1 LESAKEI
8 WERALGELQIQLSKA
23 NYATWLKHS
32 QGISYQDNIF
42 VVSVPNIFVAEWLS
56 KRLCSLIEKTLV
68 DITGESINVQFVVH
82 SQGQLQAN
90 LPTYANQTDG
100 GTSSKARL
108 DRFNPKYTF
117 DNFVVGDCNRLA
129 YAAAVEVAENPGN
142 TYNPLFIH
150 SSAGQGKTHLLHA
163 IGHAAA
169 SSGLRV
175 VYISG
180 EQFTNEFVLA
190 IRQKQVEDFRSK
202 FRNIHTLLFDDIQ
215 FIANKRQTLQCFLHI
230 FIELHSNNQQIV
242 ITADCHPQDMPLLSN
257 KLKSRLEC
265 GLAVSIQPPDF
276 ETRLSILQAKAGEMM
291 TPKLKEVLRLVAE
304 KMHEN
309 VRQLEGAWAYLTAHA
324 KLSGTELTPQ
334 IVNKLST
341 NITNK
346 QNKGAIV
353 QIVAQYFDLSAEELT
368 GKKRDKRT
376 SRTRQI
382 AMYLMREESNY
393 SFTEIGKELGGRNH
407 ATISHGY
414 EKIANE
420 MNINHK
426 LYEQLSGI
434 KEKINSSKLPPMEY

>member
-1 LESAKEI
+1 M
-8 WERALGELQIQLSKA
+8 
-23 NYATWLKHS
+23 
-32 QGISYQDNIF
+32 
-42 VVSVPNIFVAEWLS
+42 
-56 KRLCSLIEKTLV
+56 
-68 DITGESINVQFVVH
+68 
-82 SQGQLQAN
+82 
-90 LPTYANQTDG
+90 
-100 GTSSKARL
+100 
-108 DRFNPKYTF
+108 
-117 DNFVVGDCNRLA
+117 
-129 YAAAVEVAENPGN
+129 EVAENPGN
-142 TYNPLFIH
+142 TYNPLFIY

-163 IGHAAA
+163 IGHVAA
-169 SSGLRV
+169 SNGLRV
-175 VYISG
+175 AYTSA
-180 EQFTNEFVLA
+180 EQFTSEFVLA
-190 IRQKQVEDFRSK
+190 IRQKQVENFRSK